1 MSGKLSRMMSL
12 VSRGAKYHLTVAI
25 TLTTIIPLLCFAFLV
40 WSNFWYA
47 GTASFWSSL
56 VVSFMALLVALLGYW
71 MLRRYPINIVKL
83 REYLKSMV
91 DGELPQ
97 RVVLDETEDDISAI
111 ESYMN
116 TVLEQ
121 MRHRIQT
128 LEDQLAISRRMQKT
142 IEVQAEDLVDAER
155 HRVMIES
162 LGAACHHIGQPATVL
177 RLYMD
182 FLREDAISQEATDKL
197 AKCEEAL
204 DSIAEVLSK
213 LQRIS
218 QYRTVPYETHCV
230 ETDKNADRIL
240 DIEQ

>member
-1 MSGKLSRMMSL
+1 MQGKLSRMMSL
-12 VSRGAKYHLTVAI
+12 TSRGARYHLTVAV

-40 WSNFWYA
+40 WSTFWYTD
-47 GTASFWSSL
+47 TASFWSSL
-56 VVSFMALLVALLGYW
+56 LVSFMALLVALLGYW

-91 DGELPQ
+91 AGELPR
-97 RVVLDETEDDISAI
+97 RVVLDDSEDDISAI
-111 ESYMN
+111 EGYMN

-142 IEVQAEDLVDAER
+142 IEAQAEDLVDAER

-177 RLYMD
+177 RVYLD
-182 FLREDAISQEATDKL
+182 FLRKDANTQESTDKL
-197 AKCEEAL
+197 AKCDEAL
-204 DSIAEVLSK
+204 DSIAEVLIK
-213 LQRIS
+213 LQS
-218 QYRTVPYETHCV
+218 TSEYRTVPYDTHCM
-230 ETDKNADRIL
+230 EGEKKADRIL